1 MISSNEFRQL
11 PPRFLALSPG
21 DLEPKRFA
29 AWLKAVDRCVEA
41 GLRGMLLRE
50 PQLPDGSRLYLALK
64 LAKTFKSKGGF
75 LAMHD
80 ATHLAAAAG
89 VDAVHLGF
97 RSLPLAEVRR
107 WSPRGLTLGLSTH
120 SGDFLDSH
128 EPDYTFYGPVFET
141 PSKVGLKAPVGLEN
155 LRKRCE
161 QSSAPIWALGG
172 IVPSNAADV
181 LACGVQG
188 LAVRGAIWQA
198 KRPWK
203 VILEFVEGMGGNL
216 D

>member
-1 MISSNEFRQL
+1 MSGSQQSRRL
-11 PPRFLALSPG
+11 PPRLFALSPG
-21 DLEPKRFA
+21 DLAPKRFA

-41 GLRGMLLRE
+41 GLRGILLRE
-50 PQLPDGSRLYLALK
+50 PQLSDGPRLYLALK
-64 LAKTFKSKGGF
+64 LAKAFKPRGGF

-80 ATHLAAAAG
+80 AAHLAAAAG

-97 RSLPLAEVRR
+97 RSLPLADVRR
-107 WSPRGLTLGLSTH
+107 WSPAGLTLGLSTH
-120 SGDFLDSH
+120 SGDTLDAH

-141 PSKVGLKAPVGLEN
+141 PSKLGLKDPVGQED
-155 LRKRCE
+155 LRQRCQ

-172 IVPSNAADV
+172 IVPANAADV
-181 LACGVQG
+181 LACGVEG

-203 VILEFVEGMGGNL
+203 VIPKFADAMGGNL